1 MRSLVYVSFFVF
13 NAHCVSMLMATL
25 SYVRNLT
32 RCSIA
37 LAELELFLSGVSRNY
52 ISFLRNFQVLVL
64 VLLIQVVSI

>member
-1 MRSLVYVSFFVF
+1 
-13 NAHCVSMLMATL
+13 MLMATL